1 MAPTSASWKTKN
13 LLLCLELGVEFWNR
27 MKSWFPKNF
36 ASIIVIE
43 VKGVASS
50 SPRDVIRA
58 NYDKTYL
65 GVKFWCHIRT
75 KIC

>member
-1 MAPTSASWKTKN
+1 VVLFEFNLGSNFCLLEDKN

-27 MKSWFPKNF
+27 MKYWFPKNF

-50 SPRDVIRA
+50 RDVIRA
-58 NYDKTYL
+58 N
-65 GVKFWCHIRT
+65 
-75 KIC
+75 